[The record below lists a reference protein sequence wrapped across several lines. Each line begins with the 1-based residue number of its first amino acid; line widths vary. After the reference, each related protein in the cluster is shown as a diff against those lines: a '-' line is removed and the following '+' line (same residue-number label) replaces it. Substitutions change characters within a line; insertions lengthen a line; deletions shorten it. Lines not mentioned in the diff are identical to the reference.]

1 MALDEF
7 EGVLAAIAADWN
19 AAEYEVKL
27 GEQVNKKIVVPA
39 IKELRYAGRR
49 LADALVAI
57 SQGKEKKEIDAF
69 LIHARFNCHCA
80 RHDAIDAATLKMA
93 IDLDLMT
100 ERLGHEAVLFA
111 FPKFGELYDR
121 IQSAQ
126 SLIATARQKRENR
139 GDIYAEIAA
148 TNFEG
153 LVGLYKSAKACE
165 PLMKKIAART
175 RSERWIAYAI
185 GAAGV
190 LAAFLFWLFPRSP

>member
-1 MALDEF
+1 MALGEY
-7 EGVLAAIAADWN
+7 EEVLVAIAADWN
-19 AAEYEVKL
+19 AAEYDVKL

-57 SQGKEKKEIDAF
+57 SQGKAKKDIDAF

-111 FPKFGELYDR
+111 FPKFGELFGR
-121 IQSAQ
+121 IQAAQ
-126 SLIATARQKRENR
+126 SLIASARAKRENR

-148 TNFEG
+148 TDFQG
-153 LVGLYKSAKACE
+153 LVELYKSAKASE

-175 RSERWIAYAI
+175 RAQRWIAYGL
-185 GAAGV
+185 GAGGLLV
-190 LAAFLFWLFPRSP
+190 GILGLIFTLVG